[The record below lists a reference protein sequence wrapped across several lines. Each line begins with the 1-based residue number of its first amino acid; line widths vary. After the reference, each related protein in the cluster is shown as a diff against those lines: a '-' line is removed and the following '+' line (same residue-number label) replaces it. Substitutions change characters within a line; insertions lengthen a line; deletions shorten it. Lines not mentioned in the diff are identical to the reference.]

1 MRPKLLLISAFK
13 AVSRS
18 ASSSTSVK
26 APTDKFRFSS
36 GFESA
41 LAAKFSSSFL
51 VHENFVTEEEEAALM
66 SEVEPHLGRLV
77 YEKDHWDE
85 VRSFCRFRLLALVIK
100 YFNVVLVC
108 PIRPGNNF
116 NITCGCRYLL
126 LALLRLRTLLDLV
139 CSWQKTCFEKTNP
152 WDMGNAI
159 AKSQRKQGKRKCKK
173 FLHVQGSAKEWFL
186 GCVNPSS

>member
-51 VHENFVTEEEEAALM
+51 VHENFVTEEEEEALM

-85 VRSFCRFRLLALVIK
+85 VRDGTDSFLSLTHAQ
-100 YFNVVLVC
+100 N
-108 PIRPGNNF
+108 
-116 NITCGCRYLL
+116 
-126 LALLRLRTLLDLV
+126 
-139 CSWQKTCFEKTNP
+139 CS
-152 WDMGNAI
+152 
-159 AKSQRKQGKRKCKK
+159 R
-173 FLHVQGSAKEWFL
+173 
-186 GCVNPSS
+186 